1 MYEENEHMQNSIN
14 QIILLTKQ
22 LNSLNN
28 KLIFQI
34 TYKWK
39 SYANLN
45 TKQLKEIESLKFK
58 NNLLENSVSLIQKVL
73 FLKNS
78 EIISL
83 KIRINKLK
91 AELE

>member
-1 MYEENEHMQNSIN
+1 LYEENEHMQNSIN